1 MSWSPCLMSKYTLLV
16 IFGPRAASTD
26 CAQKTAASVTTTK
39 MSDALAKNILGEKK
53 VKCNDGRAVPLNSTC
68 PGKAEETQAL
78 PSNQIETFSR
88 ISDCT
93 LICPVTLLAAKQY

>member
-1 MSWSPCLMSKYTLLV
+1 MNALRPMSLSPCLMSKYTLLV

-53 VKCNDGRAVPLNSTC
+53 VSAMMGAHAQPFNVNVARERPKT
-68 PGKAEETQAL
+68 
-78 PSNQIETFSR
+78 
-88 ISDCT
+88 T
-93 LICPVTLLAAKQY
+93 LK